1 MSHAETPKTGARN
14 AEQPAPLAEST
25 PTSARPSAPRKIT
38 REEALAKLADDSCG
52 CGLCDLIATIATIK
66 TGLDDG
72 ESCEHRWFE
81 VSRWGNPQR
90 RWLRC
95 SECGEAIEEAP

>member
-14 AEQPAPLAEST
+14 AEQPAPLPEST
-25 PTSARPSAPRKIT
+25 PASARPSARRTTLDMLLPT
-38 REEALAKLADDSCG
+38 DDCG
-52 CGLCDLIATIATIK
+52 CGFCDLIATIMA
-66 TGLDDG
+66 GLDDG

-95 SECGEAIEEAP
+95 SECGEAVEEAP

>member
-25 PTSARPSAPRKIT
+25 PTSAMSSAPRKIT

-81 VSRWGNPQR
+81 VSRWGSPQR

-95 SECGEAIEEAP
+95 SECGEAAEDAP

>member
-1 MSHAETPKTGARN
+1 MSHAETPKTWARN
-14 AEQPAPLAEST
+14 AEQPAPLARESA
-25 PTSARPSAPRKIT
+25 PASARSSAPRKIT
-38 REEALAKLADDSCG
+38 LDEALAKLADDSCG
-52 CGLCDLIATIATIK
+52 CGLRDLIATIK

-95 SECGEAIEEAP
+95 SECGEAVEEAP

>member
-1 MSHAETPKTGARN
+1 MSHAETPKTRARN
-14 AEQPAPLAEST
+14 AEQPAPLPEST
-25 PTSARPSAPRKIT
+25 PTSARPPAPRKIT

-52 CGLCDLIATIATIK
+52 CGPCDLIATIKA
-66 TGLDDG
+66 GLDDG
-72 ESCEHRWFE
+72 ESREHRWFE

-95 SECGEAIEEAP
+95 SECGEAVEEAP

>member
-1 MSHAETPKTGARN
+1 MSHAETPKTGAGN

-25 PTSARPSAPRKIT
+25 PTSARPPARRIT
-38 REEALAKLADDSCG
+38 LDMLLPTDDCG
-52 CGLCDLIATIATIK
+52 CAELVHLVATIMA
-66 TGLDDG
+66 GLDDG

-95 SECGEAIEEAP
+95 SECGEAVEDAP

>member
-25 PTSARPSAPRKIT
+25 PTSARSSAPRKIT

-52 CGLCDLIATIATIK
+52 CGLCDLIATTTTNQTYVERIVEP
-66 TGLDDG
+66 LD
-72 ESCEHRWFE
+72 HRSTPEDLLTTVE
-81 VSRWGNPQR
+81 VS
-90 RWLRC
+90 
-95 SECGEAIEEAP
+95 